1 MYSKRKLQGA
11 SLFFLFAAIYWALS
25 ETGREDPS
33 GRRTDASQPVYGFPQ
48 GRVALISAHYDA
60 DAARLRA
67 DMATGSLE
75 RAGRVRRLVRAR
87 RSMAAIAISV
97 PDAPKRTPQPY
108 AELKRRVEAAGLMR
122 KRPGYYTLMLVTN
135 AILFA
140 GTLWIFTLVHSLWA
154 TALVAAAL
162 AFVSGQLGF
171 QLHDSGHRQMFSI
184 RRLNTIV
191 GIVTGDGLLGMS
203 HGWWVDKHNK
213 HHGNPNHQD
222 LDPDIG
228 VGVIA
233 YSREQALAKSGM
245 SRWVVRH
252 QAQLFFPLLFGL
264 GWAMHKSSVA
274 FLVKARGGQRW
285 VEIGTLCLHLV
296 AYVALLVAL
305 VGPWRAAL
313 VIVVQKCVGGFYMA
327 SVFAPN
333 HKGMPQIEPGEEMD
347 FLRSQVLTARNVR
360 SHPMTDFLYGC
371 LNYQIE
377 HHLFPTM
384 PRCNIREAHKIVR
397 AYCADLG
404 VPYHETSIY
413 RSYRE
418 ILEFLHE
425 VGAPL
430 RKAAVPV

>member
-1 MYSKRKLQGA
+1 MS
-11 SLFFLFAAIYWALS
+11 SI
-25 ETGREDPS
+25 
-33 GRRTDASQPVYGFPQ
+33 
-48 GRVALISAHYDA
+48 
-60 DAARLRA
+60 
-67 DMATGSLE
+67 
-75 RAGRVRRLVRAR
+75 
-87 RSMAAIAISV
+87 AIAQPAS
-97 PDAPKRTPQPY
+97 PKPAASPY

-122 KRPGYYTLMLVTN
+122 KRPGYYSLMLVTN
-135 AILFA
+135 TLLFA
-140 GTLWIFTLVHSLWA
+140 TCFAVL
-154 TALVAAAL
+154 ALTKHVWWTILAAAVL
-162 AFVSGQLGF
+162 GFVSGQLGF
-171 QLHDSGHRQMFSI
+171 QLHDSGHRQMFSS

-233 YSREQALAKSGM
+233 YSREQALAKSGV

-285 VEIGTLCLHLV
+285 VEIGILCLHLV